1 MKHQYESELVTWT
14 QSLSSGVKIVDEQ
27 HKALLDLTNDL
38 FNHCLGD
45 EKAEKEYF
53 KSVIMEAVEY
63 TKNHFKTEEK
73 MMIATKFKGYLR
85 HKAEHDEFIL
95 NVVDLVRKFNETQ
108 KLNLIQ
114 FTRYLK
120 EWILSHIANTDKQY
134 FDYFKKIATRKA
146 DGKITITR
154 EDIERHQKEQGKE
167 TKDID
172 GTFTLDISK

>member
-14 QSLSSGVKIVDEQ
+14 QSLSSGVKIIDEQ

-73 MMIATKFKGYLR
+73 MMIATKFEGYSK
-85 HKAEHDEFIL
+85 HKREHDQFIL
-95 NVVDLVRKFNETQ
+95 TVVDLVKKFNETQ
-108 KLNLIQ
+108 KISLIQ

-120 EWILSHIANTDKQY
+120 DWILTHIANTDKLY
-134 FDYFKKIATRKA
+134 FDYFKKIATRKS
-146 DGKITITR
+146 DGKVS
-154 EDIERHQKEQGKE
+154 
-167 TKDID
+167 ID
-172 GTFTLDISK
+172 KNDVIKFQPQQIL